1 MKVLVIHNLR
11 SGLRNGAIYDFI
23 RMYAEDGDVFSVRTF
38 GASTPLE
45 SLLNDAADFD
55 FVVASGG
62 DGTISSVSYAL
73 RNTGIPILPY
83 PSGTANLLA
92 MNLFEPNEPHALCK
106 VTDEA
111 LTLDFDLGEL
121 ETSDGKKHGF
131 MMMAGCGYDELIM
144 RTATEHKRLLGD
156 VAYFEAA
163 FANPTPQVSTFT
175 LTIDGKTITANG
187 IGVIVA
193 NFSKMQFDL
202 MVSDGNLPRDG
213 ELDVVILKTENAFQ
227 LIPTVMAKVFDH
239 SGALAKKMDA
249 LELYRGKNIRID
261 AEPSLLVQYDG
272 EPTEI
277 STPLTIRCLPQAT
290 RFVVSQECLRHF
302 NPDDPRLKA
311 SPKAHAHK

>member
-1 MKVLVIHNLR
+1 
-11 SGLRNGAIYDFI
+11 
-23 RMYAEDGDVFSVRTF
+23 
-38 GASTPLE
+38 
-45 SLLNDAADFD
+45 
-55 FVVASGG
+55 
-62 DGTISSVSYAL
+62 
-73 RNTGIPILPY
+73 
-83 PSGTANLLA
+83 
-92 MNLFEPNEPHALCK
+92 
-106 VTDEA
+106 
-111 LTLDFDLGEL
+111 
-121 ETSDGKKHGF
+121 

-213 ELDVVILKTENAFQ
+213 ELDIVILKTENAFQ

-311 SPKAHAHK
+311 SSTAQAHK